1 MFYIPIIGAFLEAI
15 GMIAEK
21 KTLKKKNI
29 NYKNY
34 CVYSFFAI
42 VIVLIPFLFF
52 FWKLTPEAFQ
62 LKNIIIFF
70 AIAIIALVA
79 NLLIFYSLKRETL
92 TEFEPIGLMQPLF
105 VILLAFILSFFISVY
120 SNENNPVILILA
132 LIASITLIAAHI
144 KKHHLVFD
152 KYIIAALLGSF
163 LFAVELV
170 LSKLILPYYSSWTF
184 YFLRCITILIIAFI
198 ILKPSF
204 KKIDKSSHYLTWGVS
219 IVWIIQRAILY
230 WGYENLGIIY
240 TTIVLSIL
248 SPILIFL
255 FARIFLKEKMTKRQI
270 ISAIIIVI
278 CVVIAISYN
287 EIIQLIQGLL
297 HLI

>member
-1 MFYIPIIGAFLEAI
+1 MFYIPIIGAFLEAT

-42 VIVLIPFLFF
+42 IIVMIPFLFF
-52 FWKLTPEAFQ
+52 FWKLTPEALQ
-62 LKNIIIFF
+62 LKNILILL
-70 AIAIIALVA
+70 AISIIALIA
-79 NLLIFYSLKRETL
+79 NLFIFYSLKRETL
-92 TEFEPIGLMQPLF
+92 TEFEPVGLMQPLF
-105 VILLAFILSFFISVY
+105 VILLAFLLSFFISAY

-132 LIASITLIAAHI
+132 LVACITLIGAHI
-144 KKHHLVFD
+144 KKHHLVFN

-184 YFLRCITILIIAFI
+184 YFIRCVIILIIAFI
-198 ILKPSF
+198 ILRPSF
-204 KKIDKSSHYLTWGVS
+204 KKIDKQSHYLTWGVS
-219 IVWIIQRAILY
+219 IIWILQRAILY
-230 WGYENLGIIY
+230 WGYENLGIVY
-240 TTIVLSIL
+240 TTIVLSVL
-248 SPILIFL
+248 SPVLIFI

-270 ISAIIIVI
+270 ISAIIILI
-278 CVVIAISYN
+278 CVVVAV
-287 EIIQLIQGLL
+287 LMGK
-297 HLI
+297 